1 MTINKEVLKNLEQL
15 PGLLSESED
24 VETAKKE
31 LIELAKEAT
40 STWGEASNFLA
51 EFAEG
56 KELSFSPDKEELF
69 KDVQAESLNI
79 FGDWNEEAANFALAA
94 YLSNEGTFTKK
105 NDPEAKPNLEELFPL
120 SEGKVEFELE
130 ATNKEVNALA
140 LEDFAGENKTF
151 PIKNLAAA
159 HLVSMYHEN
168 ISEAVNIKC
177 KEFGVGQGLGQTF
190 LAYSEDFQ
198 YVIDKAYVEA
208 YTDDEICESLC
219 LSTED
224 SELAKAYLKE
234 YREFDPT
241 NLKFTLIE
249 GAKPFE
255 LSRESLV
262 NRIQHI
268 EKNKDVLATLVGITR
283 KLGLTKE
290 QLDEA
295 TEAYKVFSK
304 PVLEKLLDKIPS
316 KKEEKPSISNEEE
329 EIDPSISKEESSI
342 KVENDSLAAPGL
354 SNTPKNESKPEKTPS
369 WKTGLTFK
377 TKAASKLGDK

>member
-120 SEGKVEFELE
+120 SEGKVDFELE

-159 HLVSMYHEN
+159 LKLKETANTPDLS
-168 ISEAVNIKC
+168 AKL
-177 KEFGVGQGLGQTF
+177 KEFGVEGDAIVV
-190 LAYSEDFQ
+190 AYLPGTDFK
-198 YVIDKAYVEA
+198 VV
-208 YTDDEICESLC
+208 T
-219 LSTED
+219 T
-224 SELAKAYLKE
+224 SELTKESSVEDLMGSLYLSAEQWEAAKAFVNEIASYE
-234 YREFDPT
+234 ST
-241 NLKFTLIE
+241 NKITLTE
-249 GAKPFE
+249 GAKPVE
-255 LSRESLV
+255 LDVESTVKYLM
-262 NRIQHI
+262 NYQ
-268 EKNKDVLATLVGITR
+268 ETNKDVLATLVGITR
-283 KLGLTKE
+283 KLGITKE
-290 QLDEA
+290 QLEEA

>member
-120 SEGKVEFELE
+120 SEGKVDFELE

-159 HLVSMYHEN
+159 LKLKETANTPDLST
-168 ISEAVNIKC
+168 KL
-177 KEFGVGQGLGQTF
+177 KEFGVEGDAIVVAYLPGTDFKVVTTF
-190 LAYSEDFQ
+190 ELTKESSVEDLMGSLYLSAEQ
-198 YVIDKAYVEA
+198 WEAAKAFV
-208 YTDDEICESLC
+208 DEIASYES
-219 LSTED
+219 
-224 SELAKAYLKE
+224 
-234 YREFDPT
+234 T
-241 NLKFTLIE
+241 NKITLTE
-249 GAKPFE
+249 GAKPVE
-255 LSRESLV
+255 LDVESTVKYLV
-262 NRIQHI
+262 NYQ
-268 EKNKDVLATLVGITR
+268 ETNKDVLATLVGITR
-283 KLGLTKE
+283 KLGITKE
-290 QLDEA
+290 QLEEA